1 MDASPVDQPESYEE
15 TQATAEE
22 VVAAPEEEAEEEK
35 VAEDEEEE
43 EEEESTG
50 ANEVLEYYRMETIA
64 AEAALEASQQQ
75 VDALTGEVQL
85 LRGQLG
91 HAPGEG
97 AATAATGAGGG
108 TKAVPSRRRMRGD
121 KKQERIEALAR
132 QYEPEGVRPA
142 ASRTASSP
150 AGDGDDEGAASL
162 SAAAVAEEVES
173 AGEEEGGEEAS
184 SVGTDEVVEYF
195 RKQAETAET
204 ALEASEQRVEALE
217 AELQRTKDQLEEAL
231 QATAAAAAA
240 AAAAAPK
247 VTVASDLSLNEAAAL
262 LRVEEDQVGSCG
274 VVPQPDQPESYEETQ
289 AKAEEVV
296 AAPEE
301 EEDETQSTDNTSTGG
316 RDYEKEIADL
326 QEEVRTLQSI
336 VDSREVHGGT
346 VVVAQEGPATRPRCD
361 YVPTSLHD
369 ATIDPQFR
377 ETVERGLVQVKK
389 VLDNARNPKLAAD
402 VPHGYTDKFL
412 LAEFLTGAGCAGVLL
427 CLETLG
433 VTAAHVEQLQGWVRE
448 GRSVT
453 LRVRSTE
460 TCEFEKK
467 TSREIEGATQHVTEV
482 EGCLG
487 TTKVS
492 NKVVRRVDEWFWGFG
507 ATYQVVAY
515 GGTDV
520 AGAVVLREGARR
532 TRVKTA
538 ADAAPREKVA
548 EREVAEVDATW
559 LVRQLNA
566 SQQVE
571 FRVDRAAKGCHT
583 PRRNAEVEAALA
595 FFREVRGF
603 FGGVERYLAGE
614 LFPLEQDHKLD
625 VGSANAEGVFVP
637 LLPLLEEGGGAEG
650 KEEEAGA
657 AAACGVVSVAAG
669 QQGASGTVLG
679 VRDLAA
685 FLREERRALEERV
698 SRVRATLAGGAGLI
712 TAEEGVALVVAD
724 HAQRVAAAYAG
735 AMAYVEQ
742 LLRQQVVAAIGK
754 EVTSG
759 DFTEYMRYHLRK
771 LLADAY
777 APRGFSYAVRRGKRH
792 NPEGTVSLEQTAAG
806 GGVAEPV
813 VTVVRRMEGGT
824 KPMRFELNASSEV
837 RFGGE
842 RFVHS
847 YICHRF
853 STEAMP
859 ALQLVGRARQFSG
872 FVLLVGAIGGADVFL
887 PKAAMIVQNKDDF
900 KLPLLLDEIPTPK
913 EFRKA
918 VESLSPEQRRF
929 AKAYRGMQLEAT
941 LFGVC
946 VVQIKPQLERV
957 LNLPADSLT
966 KEIKLTQ
973 DLLELFMEFQIPS
986 DLLSYQADACEDDAD
1001 VSGSEKVE
1009 QVRGHVAAMKGM
1021 LKEAKEAELEEER
1034 MVREK
1039 MYFVRE
1045 DDESESESESEYEA
1059 EMECCMGPPAPSCSY
1074 EDDEDDYSEEDDS
1087 CEPLTAPPPAPPAA
1101 PAAPVGDEPE
1111 TEACMDEPVVE
1122 LEAHEDDEDDSCD
1135 ETGTLIDKDDSCDP
1149 LKAAEPAKPAAPTPK
1164 QEVAAPGSSDGDDV
1178 SKLPQV
1184 LERKFEALDEDSC
1197 LRPTILET
1205 GEVYQKT
1212 HQKGLLSKPATQ
1224 RLHAEAQKQEKD
1236 RAYDLLDALTRS
1248 GALDVEEASLHV
1260 VVASTHCFDKTLM
1273 DAVVQ
1278 DNVNPIEKVER
1289 SVLIAASAIHCRAAE
1304 EMLREEQ
1311 VGRVKAH
1318 CPQLFLE

>member
-1 MDASPVDQPESYEE
+1 M
-15 TQATAEE
+15 
-22 VVAAPEEEAEEEK
+22 
-35 VAEDEEEE
+35 
-43 EEEESTG
+43 
-50 ANEVLEYYRMETIA
+50 
-64 AEAALEASQQQ
+64 
-75 VDALTGEVQL
+75 
-85 LRGQLG
+85 
-91 HAPGEG
+91 
-97 AATAATGAGGG
+97 
-108 TKAVPSRRRMRGD
+108 
-121 KKQERIEALAR
+121 
-132 QYEPEGVRPA
+132 
-142 ASRTASSP
+142 
-150 AGDGDDEGAASL
+150 
-162 SAAAVAEEVES
+162 
-173 AGEEEGGEEAS
+173 
-184 SVGTDEVVEYF
+184 
-195 RKQAETAET
+195 
-204 ALEASEQRVEALE
+204 
-217 AELQRTKDQLEEAL
+217 
-231 QATAAAAAA
+231 
-240 AAAAAPK
+240 
-247 VTVASDLSLNEAAAL
+247 
-262 LRVEEDQVGSCG
+262 
-274 VVPQPDQPESYEETQ
+274 
-289 AKAEEVV
+289 
-296 AAPEE
+296 
-301 EEDETQSTDNTSTGG
+301 
-316 RDYEKEIADL
+316 
-326 QEEVRTLQSI
+326 
-336 VDSREVHGGT
+336 
-346 VVVAQEGPATRPRCD
+346 
-361 YVPTSLHD
+361 
-369 ATIDPQFR
+369 DPQFR

-389 VLDNARNPKLAAD
+389 VLDTTRDPKLAAD
-402 VPHGYTDKFL
+402 VQHEYTDKFL

-467 TSREIEGATQHVTEV
+467 TSREVEDATKHVTEV
-482 EGCLG
+482 KGVLG
-487 TTKVS
+487 TTKVTD
-492 NKVVRRVDEWFWGFG
+492 KVVRRVDEWFWGFG

-532 TRVKTA
+532 TRVKTTTE
-538 ADAAPREKVA
+538 AAPRKKVA

-583 PRRNAEVEAALA
+583 PRRNAEVEAALG

-614 LFPLEQDHKLD
+614 LFPLEQGHKLD

-650 KEEEAGA
+650 KGEGEVA
-657 AAACGVVSVAAG
+657 AAAAAATEACGVVSVAAG

-679 VRDLAA
+679 VRDLGA
-685 FLREERRALEERV
+685 FLGEERRALEERV
-698 SRVRATLAGGAGLI
+698 SRVRSTLAGGAGLI
-712 TAEEGVALVVAD
+712 TGEEGAVLVVAD
-724 HAQRVAAAYAG
+724 HGQRVAAAYAG

-777 APRGFSYAVRRGKRH
+777 APRGFSYAVRRGEH

-813 VTVVRRMEGGT
+813 VTVVRRMEAGAG
-824 KPMRFELNASSEV
+824 PMRFALNASSEV

-859 ALQLVGRARQFSG
+859 SLQLVGRARQFSG

-913 EFRKA
+913 EFRDA
-918 VESLSPEQRRF
+918 IESLSPEQQRF

-973 DLLELFMEFQIPS
+973 DLLELFVEYQIPG

-1001 VSGSEKVE
+1001 VSGGEKVE
-1009 QVRGHVAAMKGM
+1009 KVRGHVAAMKEM
-1021 LKEAKEAELEEER
+1021 LKEAKEAELDEER
-1034 MVREK
+1034 MVKEK
-1039 MYFVRE
+1039 KKL
-1045 DDESESESESEYEA
+1045 EA
-1059 EMECCMGPPAPSCSY
+1059 EVNASRCTAYAAFDSLEKHETVVMETLRCAPEVSPAFASV
-1074 EDDEDDYSEEDDS
+1074 
-1087 CEPLTAPPPAPPAA
+1087 CEGSAAPPLPVPPAA
-1101 PAAPVGDEPE
+1101 DAAQP
-1111 TEACMDEPVVE
+1111 
-1122 LEAHEDDEDDSCD
+1122 
-1135 ETGTLIDKDDSCDP
+1135 
-1149 LKAAEPAKPAAPTPK
+1149 AEPTPAEPTPQ
-1164 QEVAAPGSSDGDDV
+1164 QEVAEPGSSEGDDV

-1184 LERKFEALDEDSC
+1184 LERKFEALDSDNC
-1197 LRPTILET
+1197 LRPTILKT
-1205 GEVYQKT
+1205 GDVYQKT

-1248 GALDVEEASLHV
+1248 GALEVEEASLHV

-1289 SVLIAASAIHCRAAE
+1289 SVLIAASAIHCQAAE
-1304 EMLREEQ
+1304 AMLREEQ

-1318 CPQLFLE
+1318 CPQLFDVTAVQPKWTPANHVLRSRAPWTQWQPPAARVAPTTWGCHLRTPVNLSLLRRVTRFLA

>member
-1 MDASPVDQPESYEE
+1 M
-15 TQATAEE
+15 
-22 VVAAPEEEAEEEK
+22 
-35 VAEDEEEE
+35 
-43 EEEESTG
+43 
-50 ANEVLEYYRMETIA
+50 
-64 AEAALEASQQQ
+64 
-75 VDALTGEVQL
+75 
-85 LRGQLG
+85 
-91 HAPGEG
+91 
-97 AATAATGAGGG
+97 
-108 TKAVPSRRRMRGD
+108 
-121 KKQERIEALAR
+121 
-132 QYEPEGVRPA
+132 
-142 ASRTASSP
+142 
-150 AGDGDDEGAASL
+150 
-162 SAAAVAEEVES
+162 
-173 AGEEEGGEEAS
+173 
-184 SVGTDEVVEYF
+184 
-195 RKQAETAET
+195 
-204 ALEASEQRVEALE
+204 
-217 AELQRTKDQLEEAL
+217 
-231 QATAAAAAA
+231 
-240 AAAAAPK
+240 
-247 VTVASDLSLNEAAAL
+247 
-262 LRVEEDQVGSCG
+262 
-274 VVPQPDQPESYEETQ
+274 
-289 AKAEEVV
+289 
-296 AAPEE
+296 
-301 EEDETQSTDNTSTGG
+301 
-316 RDYEKEIADL
+316 
-326 QEEVRTLQSI
+326 
-336 VDSREVHGGT
+336 
-346 VVVAQEGPATRPRCD
+346 
-361 YVPTSLHD
+361 
-369 ATIDPQFR
+369 DPQFR

-389 VLDNARNPKLAAD
+389 VLDTTRDPKLAAD
-402 VPHGYTDKFL
+402 VQHEYTDKFL

-467 TSREIEGATQHVTEV
+467 TSREVEDATKHVTEV
-482 EGCLG
+482 KGVLG
-487 TTKVS
+487 TTKVTD
-492 NKVVRRVDEWFWGFG
+492 KVVRRVDEWFWGFG

-532 TRVKTA
+532 TRVKTTTE
-538 ADAAPREKVA
+538 AAPRKKVA

-583 PRRNAEVEAALA
+583 PRRNAEVEAALG

-614 LFPLEQDHKLD
+614 LFPLEQGHKLD

-650 KEEEAGA
+650 KGEGEVA
-657 AAACGVVSVAAG
+657 AAAAAATEACGVVSVAAG

-679 VRDLAA
+679 VRDLGA
-685 FLREERRALEERV
+685 FLGEERRALEERV
-698 SRVRATLAGGAGLI
+698 SRVRSTLAGGAGLI
-712 TAEEGVALVVAD
+712 TGEEGAVLVVAD
-724 HAQRVAAAYAG
+724 HGQRVAAAYAG

-777 APRGFSYAVRRGKRH
+777 APRGFSYAVRRGEH

-813 VTVVRRMEGGT
+813 VTVVRRMEAGAG
-824 KPMRFELNASSEV
+824 PMRFALNASSEV

-859 ALQLVGRARQFSG
+859 SLQLVGRARQFSG

-913 EFRKA
+913 EFRDA
-918 VESLSPEQRRF
+918 IESLSPEQQRF

-973 DLLELFMEFQIPS
+973 DLLELFVEYQIPG

-1001 VSGSEKVE
+1001 VSGGEKVE
-1009 QVRGHVAAMKGM
+1009 KVRGHVAAMKGM
-1021 LKEAKEAELEEER
+1021 LKEAKEAELDEER
-1034 MVREK
+1034 MVKEKKKLEAPLRETSCVPPVAVAK
-1039 MYFVRE
+1039 SLVR
-1045 DDESESESESEYEA
+1045 DDDVTFFGEKLR
-1059 EMECCMGPPAPSCSY
+1059 
-1074 EDDEDDYSEEDDS
+1074 EEDF
-1087 CEPLTAPPPAPPAA
+1087 CEVASARAA
-1101 PAAPVGDEPE
+1101 PAKRGGSPCNVPKVTFSWNDTSTPPSSLARP
-1111 TEACMDEPVVE
+1111 
-1122 LEAHEDDEDDSCD
+1122 
-1135 ETGTLIDKDDSCDP
+1135 
-1149 LKAAEPAKPAAPTPK
+1149 APTPQ
-1164 QEVAAPGSSDGDDV
+1164 QEVAAPGRSDGDDV

-1184 LERKFEALDEDSC
+1184 LERKFEALDSDNC
-1197 LRPTILET
+1197 LRPTILKT
-1205 GEVYQKT
+1205 GDVYQKT

-1224 RLHAEAQKQEKD
+1224 RLHAEAQEQEKD

-1248 GALDVEEASLHV
+1248 GALEVEEASLHV

-1289 SVLIAASAIHCRAAE
+1289 SVLIAASAIHCQAAE
-1304 EMLREEQ
+1304 AMLREEQ

>member
-1 MDASPVDQPESYEE
+1 M
-15 TQATAEE
+15 
-22 VVAAPEEEAEEEK
+22 
-35 VAEDEEEE
+35 
-43 EEEESTG
+43 
-50 ANEVLEYYRMETIA
+50 
-64 AEAALEASQQQ
+64 
-75 VDALTGEVQL
+75 
-85 LRGQLG
+85 
-91 HAPGEG
+91 
-97 AATAATGAGGG
+97 
-108 TKAVPSRRRMRGD
+108 
-121 KKQERIEALAR
+121 
-132 QYEPEGVRPA
+132 
-142 ASRTASSP
+142 
-150 AGDGDDEGAASL
+150 
-162 SAAAVAEEVES
+162 
-173 AGEEEGGEEAS
+173 
-184 SVGTDEVVEYF
+184 
-195 RKQAETAET
+195 
-204 ALEASEQRVEALE
+204 
-217 AELQRTKDQLEEAL
+217 
-231 QATAAAAAA
+231 
-240 AAAAAPK
+240 
-247 VTVASDLSLNEAAAL
+247 
-262 LRVEEDQVGSCG
+262 
-274 VVPQPDQPESYEETQ
+274 
-289 AKAEEVV
+289 
-296 AAPEE
+296 
-301 EEDETQSTDNTSTGG
+301 
-316 RDYEKEIADL
+316 
-326 QEEVRTLQSI
+326 
-336 VDSREVHGGT
+336 
-346 VVVAQEGPATRPRCD
+346 
-361 YVPTSLHD
+361 
-369 ATIDPQFR
+369 DPQFR

-389 VLDNARNPKLAAD
+389 VLDTTRDPKLAAD
-402 VPHGYTDKFL
+402 VQHEYTDKFL

-467 TSREIEGATQHVTEV
+467 TSREVEDATKHVTEV
-482 EGCLG
+482 KGVLG
-487 TTKVS
+487 TTKVTD
-492 NKVVRRVDEWFWGFG
+492 KVVRRVDEWFWGFG

-532 TRVKTA
+532 TRVKTTTE
-538 ADAAPREKVA
+538 AAPRKKVA

-583 PRRNAEVEAALA
+583 PRRNAEVEAALG

-614 LFPLEQDHKLD
+614 LFPLEQGHKLD

-650 KEEEAGA
+650 KGEGEVA
-657 AAACGVVSVAAG
+657 AAAAAATEACGVVSVAAG

-679 VRDLAA
+679 VRDLGA
-685 FLREERRALEERV
+685 FLGEERRALEERV
-698 SRVRATLAGGAGLI
+698 SRVRSTLAGGAGLI
-712 TAEEGVALVVAD
+712 TGEEGAVLVVAD
-724 HAQRVAAAYAG
+724 HGQRVAAAYAG

-777 APRGFSYAVRRGKRH
+777 APRGFSYAVRRGEH

-813 VTVVRRMEGGT
+813 VTVVRRMEAGAG
-824 KPMRFELNASSEV
+824 PMRFALNASSEV

-859 ALQLVGRARQFSG
+859 SLQLVGRARQFSG

-913 EFRKA
+913 EFRDA
-918 VESLSPEQRRF
+918 IESLSPEQQRF

-973 DLLELFMEFQIPS
+973 DLLELFVEYQIPG

-1001 VSGSEKVE
+1001 VSGGEKVE
-1009 QVRGHVAAMKGM
+1009 KVRGHVAAMKEM
-1021 LKEAKEAELEEER
+1021 LKEAKEAELDEER
-1034 MVREK
+1034 MVKEK
-1039 MYFVRE
+1039 KKL
-1045 DDESESESESEYEA
+1045 EA
-1059 EMECCMGPPAPSCSY
+1059 PIPGPPVQLAMCFGGMPPPPPAMECAPMMRSMSRCA
-1074 EDDEDDYSEEDDS
+1074 
-1087 CEPLTAPPPAPPAA
+1087 APPPAPGGGPPPPPPAPCAAAA
-1101 PAAPVGDEPE
+1101 PPAPAPVPEPAV
-1111 TEACMDEPVVE
+1111 T
-1122 LEAHEDDEDDSCD
+1122 
-1135 ETGTLIDKDDSCDP
+1135 
-1149 LKAAEPAKPAAPTPK
+1149 AEPAKPKPVEPTPQ

-1184 LERKFEALDEDSC
+1184 LERKFEALDSDNC
-1197 LRPTILET
+1197 LRPTILKT
-1205 GEVYQKT
+1205 GDVYQKT

-1248 GALDVEEASLHV
+1248 GALEVEEASLHV

-1289 SVLIAASAIHCRAAE
+1289 SVLIAASAIHCQAAE
-1304 EMLREEQ
+1304 AMLREEQ

>member
-1 MDASPVDQPESYEE
+1 M
-15 TQATAEE
+15 
-22 VVAAPEEEAEEEK
+22 
-35 VAEDEEEE
+35 
-43 EEEESTG
+43 
-50 ANEVLEYYRMETIA
+50 
-64 AEAALEASQQQ
+64 
-75 VDALTGEVQL
+75 
-85 LRGQLG
+85 
-91 HAPGEG
+91 
-97 AATAATGAGGG
+97 
-108 TKAVPSRRRMRGD
+108 
-121 KKQERIEALAR
+121 
-132 QYEPEGVRPA
+132 
-142 ASRTASSP
+142 
-150 AGDGDDEGAASL
+150 
-162 SAAAVAEEVES
+162 
-173 AGEEEGGEEAS
+173 
-184 SVGTDEVVEYF
+184 
-195 RKQAETAET
+195 
-204 ALEASEQRVEALE
+204 
-217 AELQRTKDQLEEAL
+217 
-231 QATAAAAAA
+231 
-240 AAAAAPK
+240 
-247 VTVASDLSLNEAAAL
+247 
-262 LRVEEDQVGSCG
+262 
-274 VVPQPDQPESYEETQ
+274 
-289 AKAEEVV
+289 
-296 AAPEE
+296 
-301 EEDETQSTDNTSTGG
+301 
-316 RDYEKEIADL
+316 
-326 QEEVRTLQSI
+326 
-336 VDSREVHGGT
+336 
-346 VVVAQEGPATRPRCD
+346 
-361 YVPTSLHD
+361 
-369 ATIDPQFR
+369 DPQFR

-389 VLDNARNPKLAAD
+389 VLDTTRDPKLAAD
-402 VPHGYTDKFL
+402 VQHEYTDKFL

-467 TSREIEGATQHVTEV
+467 TSREVEDATKHVTEV
-482 EGCLG
+482 KGVLG
-487 TTKVS
+487 TTKVTD
-492 NKVVRRVDEWFWGFG
+492 KVVRRVDEWFWGFG

-532 TRVKTA
+532 TRVKTTTE
-538 ADAAPREKVA
+538 AAPRKKVA

-583 PRRNAEVEAALA
+583 PRRNAEVEAALG

-614 LFPLEQDHKLD
+614 LFPLEQGHKLD

-650 KEEEAGA
+650 KGEGEVA
-657 AAACGVVSVAAG
+657 AAAAAATEACGVVSVAAG

-679 VRDLAA
+679 VRDLGA
-685 FLREERRALEERV
+685 FLGEERRALEERV
-698 SRVRATLAGGAGLI
+698 SRVRSTLAGGAGLI
-712 TAEEGVALVVAD
+712 TGEEGAVLVVAD
-724 HAQRVAAAYAG
+724 HGQRVAAAYAG

-777 APRGFSYAVRRGKRH
+777 APRGFSYAVRRGEH

-813 VTVVRRMEGGT
+813 VTVVRRMEAGAG
-824 KPMRFELNASSEV
+824 PMRFALNASSEV

-859 ALQLVGRARQFSG
+859 SLQLVGRARQFSG

-913 EFRKA
+913 EFRDA
-918 VESLSPEQRRF
+918 IESLSPEQQRF

-973 DLLELFMEFQIPS
+973 DLLELFVEYQIPG

-1009 QVRGHVAAMKGM
+1009 KVRGHVAAMKGM
-1021 LKEAKEAELEEER
+1021 LKEAKEAELDEER
-1034 MVREK
+1034 MVKEK
-1039 MYFVRE
+1039 KKLEAPVRATWCGQLS
-1045 DDESESESESEYEA
+1045 DVCHSGGPTMNRCHDELDSL
-1059 EMECCMGPPAPSCSY
+1059 CVNGPP
-1074 EDDEDDYSEEDDS
+1074 
-1087 CEPLTAPPPAPPAA
+1087 PPPGAPGRYAAHRSVGNGAPPAGA
-1101 PAAPVGDEPE
+1101 RGPGMRTSCLQRPLSSRSVPAEEP
-1111 TEACMDEPVVE
+1111 
-1122 LEAHEDDEDDSCD
+1122 
-1135 ETGTLIDKDDSCDP
+1135 
-1149 LKAAEPAKPAAPTPK
+1149 AEPKPKPVEPAPQ

-1184 LERKFEALDEDSC
+1184 LERKFEALDSDNC
-1197 LRPTILET
+1197 LRPTILKT
-1205 GEVYQKT
+1205 GDVYQKT

-1248 GALDVEEASLHV
+1248 GALEVEEASLHV

-1304 EMLREEQ
+1304 AMLREEQ

>member
-1 MDASPVDQPESYEE
+1 M
-15 TQATAEE
+15 
-22 VVAAPEEEAEEEK
+22 
-35 VAEDEEEE
+35 
-43 EEEESTG
+43 
-50 ANEVLEYYRMETIA
+50 
-64 AEAALEASQQQ
+64 
-75 VDALTGEVQL
+75 
-85 LRGQLG
+85 
-91 HAPGEG
+91 
-97 AATAATGAGGG
+97 
-108 TKAVPSRRRMRGD
+108 
-121 KKQERIEALAR
+121 
-132 QYEPEGVRPA
+132 
-142 ASRTASSP
+142 
-150 AGDGDDEGAASL
+150 
-162 SAAAVAEEVES
+162 
-173 AGEEEGGEEAS
+173 
-184 SVGTDEVVEYF
+184 
-195 RKQAETAET
+195 
-204 ALEASEQRVEALE
+204 
-217 AELQRTKDQLEEAL
+217 
-231 QATAAAAAA
+231 
-240 AAAAAPK
+240 
-247 VTVASDLSLNEAAAL
+247 
-262 LRVEEDQVGSCG
+262 
-274 VVPQPDQPESYEETQ
+274 
-289 AKAEEVV
+289 
-296 AAPEE
+296 
-301 EEDETQSTDNTSTGG
+301 
-316 RDYEKEIADL
+316 
-326 QEEVRTLQSI
+326 
-336 VDSREVHGGT
+336 
-346 VVVAQEGPATRPRCD
+346 
-361 YVPTSLHD
+361 
-369 ATIDPQFR
+369 DPQFR

-389 VLDNARNPKLAAD
+389 VLDTTRDPKLAAD
-402 VPHGYTDKFL
+402 VHHEYTDKFL

-433 VTAAHVEQLQGWVRE
+433 VMAAHVEQLQGWVRE

-467 TSREIEGATQHVTEV
+467 TSREVEDATKHVTEV
-482 EGCLG
+482 KGVLG
-487 TTKVS
+487 TTKVTD
-492 NKVVRRVDEWFWGFG
+492 KVVRRVDEWFWGFA

-532 TRVKTA
+532 TRVKTTTE
-538 ADAAPREKVA
+538 AAPRKKVA

-583 PRRNAEVEAALA
+583 PRRNAEVEAALG

-614 LFPLEQDHKLD
+614 LFPLEQGHKLD

-650 KEEEAGA
+650 GA
-657 AAACGVVSVAAG
+657 ADATEACGVVSVAAG

-679 VRDLAA
+679 VRDLGA
-685 FLREERRALEERV
+685 FLGEERRALEERV
-698 SRVRATLAGGAGLI
+698 SRVRSTLAGGAGLI
-712 TAEEGVALVVAD
+712 TGEEGAVLVVAD
-724 HAQRVAAAYAG
+724 HGQRVAAAYAG

-777 APRGFSYAVRRGKRH
+777 APRGFSYAVRRGEH
-792 NPEGTVSLEQTAAG
+792 SPEGTVSLEQTAAG

-813 VTVVRRMEGGT
+813 VTVVRRMEAGAA
-824 KPMRFELNASSEV
+824 PMRFALNASSHV

-859 ALQLVGRARQFSG
+859 SLQLVGRARQFSG

-913 EFRKA
+913 EFRDA
-918 VESLSPEQRRF
+918 IESLSPEQRRF
-929 AKAYRGMQLEAT
+929 AEAYRGMQLEAT

-973 DLLELFMEFQIPS
+973 DLLELFVEYQIPG

-1009 QVRGHVAAMKGM
+1009 KVRGHVAAMKGM
-1021 LKEAKEAELEEER
+1021 LKEAKEAELDEER
-1034 MVREK
+1034 LVKEK
-1039 MYFVRE
+1039 RK
-1045 DDESESESESEYEA
+1045 
-1059 EMECCMGPPAPSCSY
+1059 
-1074 EDDEDDYSEEDDS
+1074 
-1087 CEPLTAPPPAPPAA
+1087 
-1101 PAAPVGDEPE
+1101 
-1111 TEACMDEPVVE
+1111 
-1122 LEAHEDDEDDSCD
+1122 LEARYCGKEEYMACEAVSYVGCPPLAAVCAASS
-1135 ETGTLIDKDDSCDP
+1135 ETAG
-1149 LKAAEPAKPAAPTPK
+1149 PTPK
-1164 QEVAAPGSSDGDDV
+1164 REVAAPGSSDGDDV

-1197 LRPTILET
+1197 LRPTILKT

-1260 VVASTHCFDKTLM
+1260 VVTSTHCFDKTLM

-1289 SVLIAASAIHCRAAE
+1289 SMLIAASAIHCRAAE
-1304 EMLREEQ
+1304 AMLREEQ
-1311 VGRVKAH
+1311 VDRVKAH

>member
-1 MDASPVDQPESYEE
+1 M
-15 TQATAEE
+15 
-22 VVAAPEEEAEEEK
+22 
-35 VAEDEEEE
+35 
-43 EEEESTG
+43 
-50 ANEVLEYYRMETIA
+50 
-64 AEAALEASQQQ
+64 
-75 VDALTGEVQL
+75 
-85 LRGQLG
+85 
-91 HAPGEG
+91 
-97 AATAATGAGGG
+97 
-108 TKAVPSRRRMRGD
+108 
-121 KKQERIEALAR
+121 
-132 QYEPEGVRPA
+132 
-142 ASRTASSP
+142 
-150 AGDGDDEGAASL
+150 
-162 SAAAVAEEVES
+162 
-173 AGEEEGGEEAS
+173 
-184 SVGTDEVVEYF
+184 
-195 RKQAETAET
+195 
-204 ALEASEQRVEALE
+204 
-217 AELQRTKDQLEEAL
+217 
-231 QATAAAAAA
+231 
-240 AAAAAPK
+240 
-247 VTVASDLSLNEAAAL
+247 
-262 LRVEEDQVGSCG
+262 
-274 VVPQPDQPESYEETQ
+274 
-289 AKAEEVV
+289 
-296 AAPEE
+296 
-301 EEDETQSTDNTSTGG
+301 
-316 RDYEKEIADL
+316 
-326 QEEVRTLQSI
+326 
-336 VDSREVHGGT
+336 
-346 VVVAQEGPATRPRCD
+346 
-361 YVPTSLHD
+361 
-369 ATIDPQFR
+369 DPQFR

-389 VLDNARNPKLAAD
+389 VLDTTRDPKLAAD
-402 VPHGYTDKFL
+402 VQHEYTDKFL

-467 TSREIEGATQHVTEV
+467 TSREVEDATKHVTEV
-482 EGCLG
+482 KGVLG
-487 TTKVS
+487 TTKVTD
-492 NKVVRRVDEWFWGFG
+492 KVVRRVDEWFWGFG

-532 TRVKTA
+532 TRVKTTTE
-538 ADAAPREKVA
+538 AAPRKKVA

-583 PRRNAEVEAALA
+583 PRRNAEVEAALG

-614 LFPLEQDHKLD
+614 LFPLEQGHKLD

-650 KEEEAGA
+650 KGEGEVA
-657 AAACGVVSVAAG
+657 AAAAAATEACGVVSVAAG

-679 VRDLAA
+679 VRDLGA
-685 FLREERRALEERV
+685 FLGEERRALEERV
-698 SRVRATLAGGAGLI
+698 SRVRSTLAGGAGLI
-712 TAEEGVALVVAD
+712 TGEEGAVLVVAD
-724 HAQRVAAAYAG
+724 HGQRVAAAYAG

-777 APRGFSYAVRRGKRH
+777 APRGFSYAVRRGEH

-813 VTVVRRMEGGT
+813 VTVVRRMEAGAG
-824 KPMRFELNASSEV
+824 PMRFALNASSEV

-859 ALQLVGRARQFSG
+859 SLQLVGRARQFSG

-913 EFRKA
+913 EFRDA
-918 VESLSPEQRRF
+918 IESLSPEQQRF

-973 DLLELFMEFQIPS
+973 DLLELFVEYQIPG

-1001 VSGSEKVE
+1001 VSGGEKVE
-1009 QVRGHVAAMKGM
+1009 KVRGHVAAMKEM
-1021 LKEAKEAELEEER
+1021 LKEAKEAELDEER
-1034 MVREK
+1034 MVKEK
-1039 MYFVRE
+1039 KKL
-1045 DDESESESESEYEA
+1045 EA
-1059 EMECCMGPPAPSCSY
+1059 EVEASLFTASAACASVEIRHCAVPMMMADECCAAPAFASV
-1074 EDDEDDYSEEDDS
+1074 
-1087 CEPLTAPPPAPPAA
+1087 CEGSAAAPLPVPPAA
-1101 PAAPVGDEPE
+1101 DAAQP
-1111 TEACMDEPVVE
+1111 
-1122 LEAHEDDEDDSCD
+1122 
-1135 ETGTLIDKDDSCDP
+1135 
-1149 LKAAEPAKPAAPTPK
+1149 AEPTPAEATPQ

-1184 LERKFEALDEDSC
+1184 LERKFEALDSDNC
-1197 LRPTILET
+1197 LRPTILKT
-1205 GEVYQKT
+1205 GDVYQKT

-1248 GALDVEEASLHV
+1248 GALAVEEASLHV

-1304 EMLREEQ
+1304 AMLREEQ

>member
-1 MDASPVDQPESYEE
+1 M
-15 TQATAEE
+15 
-22 VVAAPEEEAEEEK
+22 
-35 VAEDEEEE
+35 
-43 EEEESTG
+43 
-50 ANEVLEYYRMETIA
+50 
-64 AEAALEASQQQ
+64 
-75 VDALTGEVQL
+75 
-85 LRGQLG
+85 
-91 HAPGEG
+91 
-97 AATAATGAGGG
+97 
-108 TKAVPSRRRMRGD
+108 
-121 KKQERIEALAR
+121 
-132 QYEPEGVRPA
+132 
-142 ASRTASSP
+142 
-150 AGDGDDEGAASL
+150 
-162 SAAAVAEEVES
+162 
-173 AGEEEGGEEAS
+173 
-184 SVGTDEVVEYF
+184 
-195 RKQAETAET
+195 
-204 ALEASEQRVEALE
+204 
-217 AELQRTKDQLEEAL
+217 
-231 QATAAAAAA
+231 
-240 AAAAAPK
+240 
-247 VTVASDLSLNEAAAL
+247 
-262 LRVEEDQVGSCG
+262 
-274 VVPQPDQPESYEETQ
+274 
-289 AKAEEVV
+289 
-296 AAPEE
+296 
-301 EEDETQSTDNTSTGG
+301 
-316 RDYEKEIADL
+316 
-326 QEEVRTLQSI
+326 
-336 VDSREVHGGT
+336 
-346 VVVAQEGPATRPRCD
+346 
-361 YVPTSLHD
+361 
-369 ATIDPQFR
+369 DPQFR

-389 VLDNARNPKLAAD
+389 VLDTTRSPKLAAD
-402 VPHGYTDKFL
+402 VQHEYTDKFL

-467 TSREIEGATQHVTEV
+467 TSREVEDATKHVTEV
-482 EGCLG
+482 KGVLG
-487 TTKVS
+487 TTKVTD
-492 NKVVRRVDEWFWGFG
+492 KVVRRVDEWFWGFG

-532 TRVKTA
+532 TRVKTTTE
-538 ADAAPREKVA
+538 AAPRKKVA

-583 PRRNAEVEAALA
+583 PRRNAEVEAALG

-614 LFPLEQDHKLD
+614 LFPLEQGHKLD

-650 KEEEAGA
+650 KGEGEVA
-657 AAACGVVSVAAG
+657 AAAAAATEACGVVSVAAG

-679 VRDLAA
+679 VRDLGA
-685 FLREERRALEERV
+685 FLGEERRALEERV
-698 SRVRATLAGGAGLI
+698 SRVRSTLAGGAGLI
-712 TAEEGVALVVAD
+712 TGEEGAVLVVAD
-724 HAQRVAAAYAG
+724 HGQRVAAAYAG

-777 APRGFSYAVRRGKRH
+777 APRGFSYAVRRGEH

-813 VTVVRRMEGGT
+813 VTVVRRMEAGAG
-824 KPMRFELNASSEV
+824 PMRFALNASSEV

-859 ALQLVGRARQFSG
+859 SLQLVGRARQFSG

-913 EFRKA
+913 EFRDA
-918 VESLSPEQRRF
+918 IESLSPEQQRF

-973 DLLELFMEFQIPS
+973 DLLELFVEYQIPG

-1001 VSGSEKVE
+1001 VSGGEKVE
-1009 QVRGHVAAMKGM
+1009 KVRGHVAAMKEM
-1021 LKEAKEAELEEER
+1021 LKEAKEAELDEER
-1034 MVREK
+1034 MVKEK
-1039 MYFVRE
+1039 KKLEAPVRSLSSI
-1045 DDESESESESEYEA
+1045 DDLLGCDLLDVDVSVDRIASDLGDLQQMMTQNIAQVLDCGQRLNVLSCDIESSTPALRRHAGERLGALSSRAQSPARPTQGEGRAKQVPA
-1059 EMECCMGPPAPSCSY
+1059 E
-1074 EDDEDDYSEEDDS
+1074 
-1087 CEPLTAPPPAPPAA
+1087 APPVPDSGAPKP
-1101 PAAPVGDEPE
+1101 
-1111 TEACMDEPVVE
+1111 
-1122 LEAHEDDEDDSCD
+1122 
-1135 ETGTLIDKDDSCDP
+1135 
-1149 LKAAEPAKPAAPTPK
+1149 AEPTPQ

-1184 LERKFEALDEDSC
+1184 LERKFEALDSDNC
-1197 LRPTILET
+1197 LRPTILKT
-1205 GEVYQKT
+1205 GDVYQKT

-1248 GALDVEEASLHV
+1248 GALEVEEASLHV

-1289 SVLIAASAIHCRAAE
+1289 SVLIAASAIHCQAAE
-1304 EMLREEQ
+1304 AMLREEQ

-1318 CPQLFLE
+1318 CPQLFLPR